1 MTLSEP
7 GPAPELQRYNNR
19 SGHCRRDYFPQRPH
33 PARPRMGQDER
44 VTTSVILVVEDE
56 PAIAEL
62 LRGYLARDGFGVELA
77 ADGESGLSAV
87 QRCRPAAII
96 LDVGLPGIDGTEVCR
111 RLRADG
117 DWTPVLFVTARDD
130 EVDRVLGLELGAD
143 DYVTKPFSPREVVAR
158 VRAVLRRRP
167 LTGLSGSA
175 GSAGPAG
182 SQPSPTPAPLQ
193 VGRLRLDPGSRR
205 VDADGTPVDLTT
217 TEFDLLLYLMRR
229 PGRVCP
235 RDELLTDVWGYP
247 AGTAT
252 RTTDVHIAQLRGKLG
267 STVRLRTVRGVGYS
281 IEP

>member
-1 MTLSEP
+1 MTT
-7 GPAPELQRYNNR
+7 Q
-19 SGHCRRDYFPQRPH
+19 
-33 PARPRMGQDER
+33 
-44 VTTSVILVVEDE
+44 VVLVVEDE

-62 LRGYLARDGFGVELA
+62 LRSYLARDGFEVRLA
-77 ADGESGLSAV
+77 ADGESGL
-87 QRCRPAAII
+87 AAIRTGRPDAVI

-167 LTGLSGSA
+167 SEAAA
-175 GSAGPAG
+175 G
-182 SQPSPTPAPLQ
+182 TRLQ
-193 VGRLRLDPGSRR
+193 VGRLSLDPATRR
-205 VDADGTPVDLTT
+205 VEAGSVPIELTT
-217 TEFDLLLYLMRR
+217 TEFDLLHHLMQR

-235 RDELLTDVWGYP
+235 RDELLLDVWGYP
-247 AGTAT
+247 AGTHT
-252 RTTDVHIAQLRGKLG
+252 RTTDVHIAQLRAKLG
-267 STVRLRTVRGVGYS
+267 DAARLRTVRGVGYA

>member
-1 MTLSEP
+1 VSNH
-7 GPAPELQRYNNR
+7 GP
-19 SGHCRRDYFPQRPH
+19 
-33 PARPRMGQDER
+33 
-44 VTTSVILVVEDE
+44 VTTSVVLVVEDE

-62 LRGYLARDGFGVELA
+62 LRSYLARDGFTVRLA
-77 ADGESGLSAV
+77 ADGESGLAAV
-87 QRCRPAAII
+87 RSHRPDAVI

-167 LTGLSGSA
+167 DPAT
-175 GSAGPAG
+175 GPA
-182 SQPSPTPAPLQ
+182 PAGRIE
-193 VGRLRLDPGSRR
+193 VGRLGLDPSTRR
-205 VDADGTPVDLTT
+205 VEAAGVPVDLTT
-217 TEFDLLLYLMRR
+217 TEFDLLRYLMQR

-235 RDELLTDVWGYP
+235 RDELLADVWGYP
-247 AGTAT
+247 AGTPT
-252 RTTDVHIAQLRGKLG
+252 RTTDVHIAQLRAKLG
-267 STVRLRTVRGVGYS
+267 DVVRLRTVRGVGYS

>member
-1 MTLSEP
+1 MGTRVSHH
-7 GPAPELQRYNNR
+7 GP
-19 SGHCRRDYFPQRPH
+19 
-33 PARPRMGQDER
+33 
-44 VTTSVILVVEDE
+44 VTTSVVLVVEDE

-62 LRGYLARDGFGVELA
+62 LRSYLARDGFDVRLA
-77 ADGESGLSAV
+77 GDGESGLAAV
-87 QRCRPAAII
+87 RSQRPDAVI

-167 LTGLSGSA
+167 PEDRPPAEVREPGEARLSA
-175 GSAGPAG
+175 EVREPAG
-182 SQPSPTPAPLQ
+182 QRIQ
-193 VGRLRLDPGSRR
+193 VGRLGLDPGTRR
-205 VDADGTPVDLTT
+205 AEAAGVPVELTT

-229 PGRVCP
+229 PGRVCT
-235 RDELLTDVWGYP
+235 RDELLADVWGYP

-252 RTTDVHIAQLRGKLG
+252 RTTDVHIAQLRAKLG
-267 STVRLRTVRGVGYS
+267 DAVQLRTVRGIGYS
-281 IEP
+281 IEPRP